1 MKNIVSILAIT
12 LFLSSCVNED
22 KLLSLQELVDA
33 GDVKAIRAKKI
44 KLNEAV
50 SSIKEELA
58 QIEKAIE
65 ALEPT
70 EKKEILVTTTIV
82 KDTLFNHYVEIQGS
96 VETKQNVLVYPEY
109 QGALLKVNVRK
120 GQRVSKGQTLGNI
133 DDGGLGSQLAQ
144 LQTQETLA
152 QTTFERQERL
162 WNQEIGSEIQFLQAK
177 AQYESAQNRVKQL
190 KSQLDKTIVKAPFSG
205 VIDDVITEQGTVV
218 APGVP
223 LFRIVNLS
231 NMYVSAQV
239 PESYLKT
246 IHKGKDVSVYFP
258 VLDKTVQTKIKQSG
272 NYISPTNRSFPIE
285 IDVPNKNG
293 NIKPNLTARLS
304 INDYTAKNA
313 ILIPLNVI
321 NENADG
327 EQYVYTAFAKAEDN
341 IIIAKQ
347 QIITTG
353 KSQGDKVEILSGV
366 KAGDQIIVE
375 GARSV
380 KDNQEV
386 RILTY

>member
-353 KSQGDKVEILSGV
+353 MSQGDKVEILSGV